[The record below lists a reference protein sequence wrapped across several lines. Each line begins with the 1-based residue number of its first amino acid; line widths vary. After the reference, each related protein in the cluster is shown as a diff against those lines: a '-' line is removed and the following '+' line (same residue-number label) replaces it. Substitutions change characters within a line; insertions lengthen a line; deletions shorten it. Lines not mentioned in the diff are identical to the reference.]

1 MLTKRV
7 GTNAVMFGEHEDG
20 TLRQLTDVAQRA
32 ERAALLADGHVGFT
46 MPIGGVAAYR
56 NKVSVVG
63 VGFDIACLA
72 AGTPV
77 VTADGFT
84 KLIEEVTD
92 ADAVVC
98 WDGASVRPVSPH
110 FGAVPRGER
119 DVLAITLGNGRE
131 IRATEDHEIL
141 TRAGWKRADQLSVDD
156 AIACTPYAGLP
167 YEEPACDV
175 TFEVTNERARAELV
189 ERGLFPLRATDDRLP
204 ALLRLLGYASGDG
217 HLSKDGKRVS
227 LYVFNDAD
235 AEDLRADFR
244 RLGFEPREHR
254 RRHKEGWREEINMY
268 VGSSALHALFAGLGS
283 PVGRK
288 DWVAE
293 PMPWLMRMPA
303 WARAHFLS
311 AFASA
316 EMMTPRVH
324 RNGTVPNLQ
333 LKQSG
338 RHTHAVD
345 FIAGLLRSL
354 EFEVSVAPSGPAR
367 GDRVISV
374 LQILGG
380 KAEQLRF
387 MRDVGF
393 CRSVEKR
400 VAAATAASVALQWLA
415 YAANRDAAKEEAR
428 ALRGQGVPWR
438 TAVAA
443 VSERFGVSP
452 GFAYHSFYDDRGRS
466 RRLPGEALDPQADGE
481 ICWVPVSRVEPGG
494 TSLVY
499 DVVTGD
505 PAHCFLASGVA
516 VHNCGNAAIR
526 TDLRV
531 EDITRNV
538 SLEEIER
545 NPHRLAQNNLANN
558 LADEIAS
565 TISFGIGR
573 KNNSDDAPVDHPLFL
588 DPAWYAVPNTGGYR
602 ETLQD
607 KARRQLGT
615 VGSGNHYVDVFADE
629 SGAVWVGVH
638 FGSRGLGHT
647 IASAFLSL
655 SQGGMWGERAAEKE
669 VLLDL
674 SQPLGHDYWQLM
686 QLAGE
691 YAYAGREWVARKV
704 VALLGGKELE
714 LVHNH
719 HNYAWKETHI
729 SLNGEPMEYVVVRK
743 GATPA
748 FPGQKGFVGGSMGD
762 DAVILEGN
770 ATPPDEE
777 TALAQRES
785 LFSTV
790 HGAGRVMSRTAAAGK
805 RNKRGKVLSPGRIS
819 PEMLQQWL
827 GKRGVILRGG
837 GLDEAPQAYRRLPKV
852 LQAQGDTIQVRHTL
866 RPLIV
871 AMAGAG
877 EVDPYKD

>member
-1 MLTKRV
+1 MLTKKV
-7 GTNAVMFGEHEDG
+7 GTNAVMFGDHEEG
-20 TLRQLTDVAQRA
+20 TLRQLSDVATRA

-56 NKVSVVG
+56 DKVSVVG

-77 VTADGFT
+77 ATADGFT
-84 KLIEEVTD
+84 KPIETVTD
-92 ADAVVC
+92 ADAAVC
-98 WDGASVRPVSPH
+98 WDGSSVRRVAPH

-119 DVLAITLGNGRE
+119 ELLAIRLGNGRV
-131 IRATEDHEIL
+131 IRATHDHEIL
-141 TRAGWKRADQLSVDD
+141 TRAGWKRADQMGLDD
-156 AIACTPYAGLP
+156 AVACTPYVGLE
-167 YEEPACDV
+167 YEVPEHDIV
-175 TFEVTNERARAELV
+175 VRVENERARAELA
-189 ERGLFPLRATDDRLP
+189 ERGLLTIRRDDPRLP
-204 ALLRLLGYASGDG
+204 ALVRLLGYVNGDG
-217 HLSKDGKRVS
+217 HLSKDGRRVAA
-227 LYVFNDAD
+227 YVFNDAD
-235 AEDLRADFR
+235 AADLRADFL

-254 RRHKEGWREEINMY
+254 RRRKAEWRDEINLY
-268 VGSSALHALFAGLGS
+268 VGSTALHALFAALGS
-283 PVGRK
+283 PVGKK
-288 DWVAE
+288 DWPAE

-303 WARAHFLS
+303 WVRAHFLS

-316 EMMTPRVH
+316 EMMTPRIH
-324 RNGTVPNLQ
+324 RNGTIPNLQ

-338 RHTHAVD
+338 RHTHAID

-367 GDRVISV
+367 GPRIVSV

-380 KAEQLRF
+380 QAEQLRF

-400 VAAATAASVALQWLA
+400 AAAAATASVAWQGMA
-415 YAANRDAAKEEAR
+415 YAANRDAAKDEAR
-428 ALRGQGVPWR
+428 ALREQGVPWR
-438 TAVAA
+438 TAVAD
-443 VSERFGVSP
+443 VSERFGVTP
-452 GFAYHSFYDDRGRS
+452 GFAYHSFYEERGRS
-466 RRLPGEALDPQADGE
+466 RRLPGEATEPQADGE
-481 ICWVPVSRVEPGG
+481 ICWVPVAKVQPGG
-494 TSLVY
+494 TARVY
-499 DVVTGD
+499 DIVTGD
-505 PAHCFLASGVA
+505 PAHCFLASGVV

-538 SLEEIER
+538 SLDEIVR

-565 TISFGIGR
+565 AISFGIGR
-573 KNNSDDAPVDHPLFL
+573 KNNADDAPVDHPLFR

-602 ETLQD
+602 DTLQD

-629 SGAVWVGVH
+629 NGFVWVGVH

-655 SQGGMWGERAAEKE
+655 SQGGMWGEHAAEKE

-674 SQPLGHDYWQLM
+674 NQPLGHDYWQLM

-719 HNYAWKETHI
+719 HNYAWRETHT
-729 SLNGEPMEYVVVRK
+729 SPEGEPAEYVVIRK

-770 ATPPDEE
+770 AAPADEE
-777 TALAQRES
+777 TERAQRES
-785 LFSTV
+785 LYSTV

-805 RNKRGKVLSPGRIS
+805 RNRRGKVLTPGRIS
-819 PEMLQQWL
+819 QEMVQEWL

-852 LQAQGDTIQVRHTL
+852 LAAQGGTIQVRHTL

-871 AMAGAG
+871 LMAGAG